1 MNNFLKWRSYC
12 ILSMVL
18 SLTPPSVIAP
28 ESSKEIKFQFI
39 LLSNGSLV
47 PVIQKDPIEELG
59 GGVSTRLV
67 TSVFLL
73 SLIMIGL
80 IANLLIVGTISSSL
94 VLKR

>member
-1 MNNFLKWRSYC
+1 MNKSLKWRGY

-18 SLTPPSVIAP
+18 SHIPPSVIAP
-28 ESSKEIKFQFI
+28 ESSKEVKFQFI

-47 PVIQKDPIEELG
+47 PVIQKDPIEEIAG
-59 GGVSTRLV
+59 SAISMRLV

-73 SLIMIGL
+73 LLIMIGL
-80 IANLLIVGTISSSL
+80 IANSLIVGTISSSL